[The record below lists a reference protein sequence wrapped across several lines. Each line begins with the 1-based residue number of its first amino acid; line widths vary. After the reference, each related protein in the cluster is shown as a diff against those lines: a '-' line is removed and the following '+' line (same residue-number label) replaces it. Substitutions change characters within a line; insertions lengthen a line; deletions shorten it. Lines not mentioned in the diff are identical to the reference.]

1 MSRVQLPVIFILAF
15 IIAFI
20 NLKKFHLSILKSQSE
35 LVPVK
40 ARHTT
45 ERTKKV
51 ISYKLVKNEIQN
63 MYARFVG
70 PCGDDHVLP
79 TSLQNKGIFDFNAW
93 METNLRILFV
103 GDSVAVQLSHIF
115 QESSSPKDRHVIRF
129 TRGEH
134 ENTHVTLTHQGGR
147 ISGLRVNGLPLEN
160 LADELEQMAPLR
172 VSIRHVLS
180 VIHDFLDKRKNSY

>member
-1 MSRVQLPVIFILAF
+1 MSLVQLPVVIFVLAF
-15 IIAFI
+15 IIASI
-20 NLKKFHLSILKSQSE
+20 NVTKFHLSILKPQSE
-35 LVPVK
+35 VVPV
-40 ARHTT
+40 

-51 ISYKLVKNEIQN
+51 FSYKLVKNEIQN
-63 MYARFVG
+63 IYARFVG
-70 PCGDDHVLP
+70 PCDDDHVLP
-79 TSLQNKGIFDFNAW
+79 TSLQKKGIFDWNAW
-93 METNLRILFV
+93 IETNLRILFV

-160 LADELEQMAPLR
+160 LADELGQMAPLR

-180 VIHDFLDKRKNSY
+180 VIHDFLDKRKNTY